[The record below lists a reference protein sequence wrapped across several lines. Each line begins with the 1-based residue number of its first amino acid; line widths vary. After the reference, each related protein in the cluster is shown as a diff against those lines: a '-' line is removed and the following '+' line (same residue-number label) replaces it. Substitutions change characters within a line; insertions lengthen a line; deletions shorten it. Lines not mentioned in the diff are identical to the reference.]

1 MMKKNKLIP
10 YIYAGLFLFVI
21 LIILLENSYLLI
33 DQTSTNITET
43 SWLDAEK
50 LIYSIIAG
58 AKQSIDSVQ
67 LTEQQIQR
75 HIKKIAGLIDR
86 LYTEA
91 DAKAEEEFKDILK
104 NYKII
109 AFSIYNGKGNLLYAL
124 NLDDLPPELQ
134 KTDTRAFPSPK
145 KPDPDDRSSG
155 NSRVMNQLKTD
166 IADSTRNLQMLTIPR
181 TVSHLSPSTNNPGF
195 IHIYFG
201 DEKLEEVRARI
212 GLQLLINSLENQN
225 VIQHVSFMNDQ
236 LMIIADYEP
245 SRVGTL
251 DEKLDNL
258 DALNKGLT
266 YKYYNQTNE
275 TQTFV
280 HSIQLTPDTRGVFRV
295 TFRMTGLRQIYSNTS
310 KITIINSIIIMVL
323 ASISAM
329 IMLIFHRRNINRMD
343 AMEKKIR
350 ENEKLVSLANLT
362 AGVAHEVRN
371 PLNSIS
377 ITIQRLQMEFTP
389 RNKAD
394 EDEYVMLTAT
404 MKNEVDRINA
414 IITDFLDFAKPFK
427 PNDTFFDLGDFI
439 EENISFLSAEAQKT
453 NIQIHKFVSAS
464 QTLFLGDREKLTQ
477 VLLNLFFNALEATP
491 QGGSISIYSDI
502 TKDKNWQLKIQDTG
516 EGISD
521 QNFKHIF
528 DIYFTTKKTGT
539 GLGLYICRKIIQAHN
554 GSIELRPNPTR
565 GMTAIVTLPI
575 KPS

>member
-10 YIYAGLFLFVI
+10 YIYVGLFLFVI

-67 LTEQQIQR
+67 LTEQQVQR
-75 HIKKIAGLIDR
+75 HIKKIAGMIDR
-86 LYTEA
+86 LYIEA

-109 AFSIYNGKGNLLYAL
+109 AFSIHNGKGNLLYAL

-134 KTDTRAFPSPK
+134 KTDTLAFPSPK

-166 IADSTRNLQMLTIPR
+166 MADSTRNLQMLTIPR
-181 TVSHLSPSTNNPGF
+181 IVSPLSPSANPGF

-295 TFRMTGLRQIYSNTS
+295 TFRMTGLKQIYSNTS
-310 KITIINSIIIMVL
+310 KITIINSIIIMVM

-394 EDEYVMLTAT
+394 EDEYIMLTAT

-427 PNDTFFDLGDFI
+427 PNDTFFDLEDFI

-491 QGGSISIYSDI
+491 QGGTISIYSDI
-502 TKDKNWQLKIQDTG
+502 TKDKNWQLKIEDTG

-539 GLGLYICRKIIQAHN
+539 GLGLYICRKIIQAHD

-575 KPS
+575 KSS